1 MLTDEQREKLA
12 QHFNRLE
19 QDRKFMAD
27 ALKQLRVEPRLVQAG
42 RKTTRRGPLPDES
55 VERKTT
61 ADKIL
66 PLLEKLGESVDERS
80 RLLQPFRHLLGD
92 HPRAAAEV
100 IGHLRKSN

>member
-12 QHFNRLE
+12 QHFDRLD

-27 ALKQLRVEPRLVQAG
+27 AIKQLRVELRLVQTD
-42 RKTTRRGPLPDES
+42 RDTMRRDPLPDEL
-55 VERKTT
+55 VEHKVT

-80 RLLQPFRHLLGD
+80 RILQPFRYLLSD
-92 HPRAAAEV
+92 HPDAAA
-100 IGHLRKSN
+100 K